1 MQSANCKVKSEKSER
16 GLTVMGTTRRH
27 NDALENG
34 LLNFAAGCGR
44 AVDALPET
52 RMGRHVAAQLV
63 RCGTSAAPTY
73 AQARAAESRN
83 DLVHKLGIALK
94 ELRETRVWLLMCFS
108 LFTFR

>member
-1 MQSANCKVKSEKSER
+1 
-16 GLTVMGTTRRH
+16 MGTTRRH